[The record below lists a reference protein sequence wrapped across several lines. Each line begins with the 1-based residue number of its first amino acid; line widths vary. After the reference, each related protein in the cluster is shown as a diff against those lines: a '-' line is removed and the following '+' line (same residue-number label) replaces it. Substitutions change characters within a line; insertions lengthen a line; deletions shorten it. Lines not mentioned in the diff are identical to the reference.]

1 MYTILI
7 DRFTLFSY
15 VVVGMPLVEHLSS
28 LLRCTSDVYLLVS
41 DITRDWSFL
50 LNFYMY
56 MIKVIGFAHLQNFLP
71 SLVI

>member
-1 MYTILI
+1 MYTILT
-7 DRFTLFSY
+7 DRFTYFSY